1 MSEGCYRAL
10 WFFLK
15 YYCRNTWNL
24 YYTPGSPPCR
34 SVLMTAKALNF
45 EMNLIPMDLFSGAHL
60 QPKFLAIN
68 PQHTLP
74 TLVKDNFVLWESRA
88 IMVYL
93 VETFGK
99 EDHPLFPKDTNKRAL
114 INQRLQFDMGTLY
127 QAFIDQYYMWIF
139 GYSKKTEKKE
149 KLLQE
154 AIGFLD
160 TFLKNSDWVAGDSM
174 TLADISL
181 VSSISTF
188 EVSGVDLSRYENVSK
203 WLQRCKDK
211 MVGYK
216 EINQVGAERF
226 KAYVVEKIN
235 KTGPQ
240 TDLVTKED
248 IFTATEVLRN
258 AVKAKIIGEEFSDS
272 LSKIDEAVSVY

>member
-1 MSEGCYRAL
+1 
-10 WFFLK
+10 
-15 YYCRNTWNL
+15 
-24 YYTPGSPPCR
+24 
-34 SVLMTAKALNF
+34 
-45 EMNLIPMDLFSGAHL
+45 MNLIPVDLVTKEHL
-60 QPKFLAIN
+60 KPEFVAIN

-74 TLVKDNFVLWESRA
+74 TLVKDDFVLWESRA

-99 EDHPLFPKDTNKRAL
+99 EDDPLFPKDTEKQAL

-127 QAFIDQYYMWIF
+127 QAFIDQYINWFF

-149 KLLQE
+149 KILQE

-160 TFLKNSDWVAGDSM
+160 TFLKNSDWVAGDSL

-181 VSSISTF
+181 AASISTF
-188 EVSGVDLSRYENVSK
+188 EVSGIDLNKHGNVSK

-216 EINQVGAERF
+216 EINQVGLERF
-226 KAYVVEKIN
+226 KTIVVN
-235 KTGPQ
+235 KMNKRDSQ
-240 TDLVTKED
+240 TDLVTTEEV
-248 IFTATEVLRN
+248 FTATEVLKN

-272 LSKIDEAVSVY
+272 INKINQAVSVH